1 MAAATSGPFLSRRW
15 IAELLLIGALGLVI
29 GYLGPLGTFALPLG
43 ERLAAWLLLGFAGY
57 ALFRPIPIVLPWLS
71 RRIGLSQ
78 PIMAALL
85 MLVPSVPVTV
95 IVCWTLTVSDAA
107 HPLDMRRLAQI
118 YGQTWLM
125 GGLTYTLFILAFR
138 GRGPTGPTGIVSVD
152 AIEGADAIAG
162 AALSSDAASTRLS
175 RRLSPGFG
183 PVIALKAEDHY
194 VRVIGP
200 ERSVLLLMRLG
211 DAVEEMD
218 DVPGLVVHRSWW
230 VAQAALASVEPR
242 GRGAMLALSNGLA
255 VPVARDR
262 LAALRSRMP
271 RAD

>member
-1 MAAATSGPFLSRRW
+1 M
-15 IAELLLIGALGLVI
+15 GAVALVV

-43 ERLAAWLLLGFAGY
+43 ERLAAWLLFGFAGY
-57 ALFRPIPIVLPWLS
+57 ALFRPIRFVLPWLS
-71 RRIGLSQ
+71 QRTGL
-78 PIMAALL
+78 PPALLAALL
-85 MLVPSVPVTV
+85 MLVPSVPVTA

-107 HPLDMRRLAQI
+107 HPLDLRRLAQI

-125 GGLTYTLFILAFR
+125 GGVTYGLFVLAFR
-138 GRGPTGPTGIVSVD
+138 GGGQTLPIEPASGVPAAATTG
-152 AIEGADAIAG
+152 ARAG
-162 AALSSDAASTRLS
+162 AATPPTGDTMTTRLH
-175 RRLSPGFG
+175 RRLPPGFG

-200 ERSVLLLMRLG
+200 ERSVLLLLRLS

-230 VAQAALASVEPR
+230 VAQAALASLQPR
-242 GRGAMLALSNGLA
+242 GRGAMLSLTSGLA

-271 RAD
+271 RVD